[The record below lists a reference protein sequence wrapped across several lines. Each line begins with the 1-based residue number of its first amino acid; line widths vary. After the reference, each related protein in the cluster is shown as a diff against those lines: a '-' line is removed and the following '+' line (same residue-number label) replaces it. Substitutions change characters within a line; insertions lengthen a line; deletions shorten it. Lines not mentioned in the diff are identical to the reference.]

1 MTKNNGRSL
10 TLIFAALIFLLFLA
24 ACLPFRPKPA
34 PTQDLDAVYTAGAVT
49 MEARLTLETGQT
61 AVAQLTSLAVQTTEK
76 AAPPQ
81 KATAILPAPIIT
93 PTATAAVP
101 TETPA
106 VSTSQPPT
114 ATPSAPCDRAE
125 FLGDVTIPPD
135 TLIQAG
141 SIFSK
146 VWRVQNTGS
155 CTWTPSYALVFTGGN
170 LPSVSTVT
178 FLPGSVAPDQIVE
191 LSVTVT
197 APAPEGVYQG
207 TWMLRNVSGQMFGVG
222 PNGSEPL
229 VARIRTYLPASN
241 SNFVYDL
248 TAYYCAGSWRSGAGQ
263 LPCPGQSQDP
273 NGSVLLLNSPTLEN
287 RLSSD
292 YGLWTRPN
300 QVNTGWI
307 SGVMPAYTVQSG
319 DYFLA
324 EIGCLQNSPNC
335 DIVFE
340 LDYQIVNGASGQL
353 GRWRETYDGVTTLI
367 DIDLSNFTGRSINLI
382 LAVYNNNGLP
392 RDANG
397 IWLLPRLQQSYQE
410 SAAALTWT
418 RQGYYSR
425 SSCNE
430 LRVFYTSSS
439 AAIAQAYDCRQGSI
453 SLGRITLTT
462 EQVSQL
468 SAWIRRLEDSDGEI
482 YSATQD
488 RPVISHV
495 SLRGLGQGIVSNEE
509 LRTIESFAAY
519 LYDSILR

>member
-106 VSTSQPPT
+106 VSTLQPPT

-146 VWRVQNTGS
+146 VWRVQNSGS

-170 LPSVSTVT
+170 LPPVSTVT
-178 FLPGSVAPDQIVE
+178 FLPGSVPPGQIAE
-191 LSVTVT
+191 LSVTLT
-197 APAPEGVYQG
+197 APPSAGVYQS
-207 TWMLRNVSGQMFGVG
+207 TWMLRNALGQMFGVG

-229 VARIRTYLPASN
+229 VARISTYQPGFNADY
-241 SNFVYDL
+241 VYDL
-248 TAYYCAGSWRSGAGQ
+248 TAYYCAGTWRSGAGQ

-273 NGSVLLLNSPTLEN
+273 NGSVVLLGSPTIET
-287 RLSSD
+287 RLTSD

-300 QVNTGWI
+300 QVNNGWI

-335 DIVFE
+335 DVVFE

-353 GRWRETYDGVTTLI
+353 GRWREIYDGVTTLI
-367 DIDLSNFTGRSINLI
+367 DIDLSNFTGRTINLI
-382 LAVYNNNGLP
+382 LAVYNNGLP
-392 RDANG
+392 SNANA
-397 IWLLPRLQQSYQE
+397 IWLLPRVQQSYQE
-410 SAAALTWT
+410 SAAVLTWS
-418 RQGYYSR
+418 RQGYSSR
-425 SSCNE
+425 ASCDE

-439 AAIAQAYDCRQGSI
+439 NAVAQAYDCRQGSI
-453 SLGRITLTT
+453 TLGQITLTT
-462 EQVSQL
+462 DQLNQL
-468 SAWIRRLEDSDGEI
+468 SAWIRRLEDSEGEI
-482 YSATQD
+482 YSAIRD
-488 RPVISHV
+488 RPVTSHV
-495 SLRGLGQGIVSNEE
+495 SLHGLGQGVVSNEE
-509 LRTIESFAAY
+509 LRTIESFANF
-519 LYDSILR
+519 LYDSIVR